1 MAKDVIG
8 FCMICG
14 NKTKLSK
21 EHIPPSAAFNSGDYK
36 VQSIDEYKTK
46 DVNVWQTNKKQGG
59 HFAYVL
65 CVECNNHTGQ
75 WYGGEYK
82 RLAEA
87 CAPFANPSYAGQ
99 IVSINLPEL
108 FPLRLFKQALTI
120 ICATFPREIS
130 DDWELTKSPA
140 ASDLGIAEPDRDI
153 SPATNS
159 MPLIRKFILDKNANE
174 LPAPFKLYAYLVAN
188 PAGRASGIIKM
199 FLRSTGA
206 SILFTEFA
214 WWPLG
219 WVLVFEGQIE
229 DISLDITAWSQYKY
243 AECVP
248 ITLNLPCYW
257 VESKM
262 PLDFRTPTQMAES
275 RAKNQAI
282 IDARGK
288 QDGTN
293 SR

>member
-1 MAKDVIG
+1 MAKNVIG
-8 FCMICG
+8 YCKICG
-14 NKTKLSK
+14 NKRKLSK
-21 EHIPPSAAFNSGDYK
+21 EHIPPSAAFNSGDHK

-99 IVSINLPEL
+99 IVSISLPEL

-120 ICATFPREIS
+120 ICATSTEEVS
-130 DDWELTKSPA
+130 DEWECTKSPA
-140 ASDLGIAEPDRDI
+140 ASDLGVVEPDRDI
-153 SPATNS
+153 SMATNL
-159 MPLIRKFILDKNANE
+159 MPLIRKFILDKEANG
-174 LPAPFKLYAYLVAN
+174 LPASFQLYTYLVGN
-188 PAGRASGIIKM
+188 PAGRATGIVKM
-199 FLRSTGA
+199 WSRSTGA
-206 SILFTEFA
+206 SALFTEFA

-219 WVLVFEGQIE
+219 WVLVFDGQIR
-229 DISLDITAWSQYKY
+229 DTLFDITGWSQYKY
-243 AECVP
+243 DEGVP
-248 ITLNLPCYW
+248 VTLNLPCYW

-262 PLDFRTPTQMAES
+262 PLDFRTPMQMAES

-288 QDGTN
+288 QGRTN